1 MNIESLNHSDAK
13 SISPAVASGVRPDAA
28 QLMQC
33 FQTLEAIMNDRGI
46 LALLSEED
54 RTRLV
59 MTAGRV
65 SKPDR
70 FALKKLV
77 REFRRQGKRADEA
90 SDRAAKA
97 ATGLRQARTTT
108 TFEAPARIASPA
120 LHIPNMSASPNL
132 SLRLANPQC
141 CYVCK
146 SSYQDLH
153 FFYDSMCPACAALNY
168 EKRFQTA
175 DCRGRIAL
183 VTGSRVKI
191 GFQAALLLLRA
202 GAQVI
207 VTTRFPHDAA
217 LRYRRESDFAEW
229 KDRLQIYG
237 LDLRHA
243 PSVELF
249 AQHISEQYPTLDFL
263 LNNAAQTVRKPRGF
277 YDHMMDVE
285 SKLPDDPEAL
295 RLLSGFFAC
304 RQKIEQQ
311 ILLPGDSNQGL
322 LSYTSSTSGAS
333 GVSGRAA
340 PGLFASAK
348 MSQMPL
354 LPDDLSCG
362 TDVFPVGQLDAD
374 MQQVD
379 LRSMNSWRMKLA
391 DVSTAEMLE
400 IQLINAVAPFILC
413 SKLKPLMLRDASGNG
428 DSKSHRD
435 KHIVN
440 VSAME
445 GKFSRY
451 TKTDKHPHTNMAKAA
466 VNMMTQ
472 TSAPDYVKDGIHMNA
487 VDTGW
492 VTDEDPA
499 QHASRKK
506 NELGFEPPLDIV
518 DGAARIVDPIF
529 HGLNTGEHMWG
540 KFLKD
545 YTPTSW

>member
-1 MNIESLNHSDAK
+1 MNIESTNQSDTT
-13 SISPAVASGVRPDAA
+13 SNASVTAPEFRPNADE
-28 QLMQC
+28 LRQC
-33 FQTLEAIMNDRGI
+33 FRTLDAIMNDRSI
-46 LALLSEED
+46 LAQLSEDD

-77 REFRRQGKRADEA
+77 REFRRQGKRADEVN
-90 SDRAAKA
+90 DRAAKA
-97 ATGLRQARTTT
+97 ATGLRQARTTAM
-108 TFEAPARIASPA
+108 FEAPAKIAA
-120 LHIPNMSASPNL
+120 QTVN
-132 SLRLANPQC
+132 LRLSNPQC

-153 FFYDSMCPACAALNY
+153 FFYDSMCPTCAALNY
-168 EKRFQTA
+168 KKRFQTG
-175 DCRGRIAL
+175 DCTGRIAL

-217 LRYRRESDFAEW
+217 LRYRREADFADW
-229 KDRLQIYG
+229 NDRLQIYG

-285 SKLPDDPEAL
+285 SKLPEDPEAL

-311 ILLPGDSNQGL
+311 ILLPQESNHGL
-322 LSYTSSTSGAS
+322 LAYTPGTPRSIDGKTTP
-333 GVSGRAA
+333 A

-374 MQQVD
+374 LQQVD
-379 LRSMNSWRMKLA
+379 LRAMNSWRMKLA

-413 SKLKPLMLRDASGNG
+413 SKLKPLMLRNPGSKDGS
-428 DSKSHRD
+428 DSRRD

-445 GKFSRY
+445 GKFTRY

-518 DGAARIVDPIF
+518 DGAARILDPIF

-545 YTPTSW
+545 YAPTSW